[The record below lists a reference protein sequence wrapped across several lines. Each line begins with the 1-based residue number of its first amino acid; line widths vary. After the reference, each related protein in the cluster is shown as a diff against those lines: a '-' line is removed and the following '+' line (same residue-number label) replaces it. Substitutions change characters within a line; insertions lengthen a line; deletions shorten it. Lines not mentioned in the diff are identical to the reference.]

1 MIRIKLINQ
10 WLATCKGGCRLNIY
24 IHQTIII
31 NQLKTGGIVNSSV
44 FQIGTT
50 GNINARTITNNT
62 GDYLEPAPPITEPGQ
77 IVQTSQET

>member
-1 MIRIKLINQ
+1 MIKTKLINQ

-50 GNINARTITNNT
+50 GNINAKTITNNT
-62 GDYLEPAPPITEPGQ
+62 GDYLEAAPPLTEPGQ
-77 IVQTSQET
+77 IVHTSQQT

>member
-1 MIRIKLINQ
+1 MIKTKSINQ

-50 GNINARTITNNT
+50 GNINAKTITNNT
-62 GDYLEPAPPITEPGQ
+62 GDYLEPAPPLTEPGQ

>member
-1 MIRIKLINQ
+1 MIKTKLINQ

-50 GNINARTITNNT
+50 GHINARTITNNT
-62 GDYLEPAPPITEPGQ
+62 GDYSEAAPPLSEPGQ

>member
-1 MIRIKLINQ
+1 MIKTKLINQ

-50 GNINARTITNNT
+50 GNINAKTITNNT
-62 GDYLEPAPPITEPGQ
+62 GDYSEAAPPLSEPGQ